1 MCISF
6 PGRTPYFGGRYSAA
20 NVVLMASSGPRRP
33 VRITRS
39 RLMRVATVI
48 GVLLLGGAATV
59 RAQHAHQLEFGGYG
73 TYTRYDRAFL
83 LNNQFGG
90 GGRLGYFFNHYIRPE
105 VDANISYPTL
115 KNPPPGGL
123 TQTQLRLA
131 RRSTLINRGGHK
143 N

>member
-48 GVLLLGGAATV
+48 VVLLLGGAATV
-59 RAQHAHQLEFGGYG
+59 RAQHAHQLEFGGDG

-90 GGRLGYFFNHYIRPE
+90 GGRPRYFFKASSGLE
-105 VDANISYPTL
+105 GDANHSLPTIQ
-115 KNPPPGGL
+115 NPPPGGITR
-123 TQTQLRLA
+123 TQVRLSGP
-131 RRSTLINRGGHK
+131 RV
-143 N
+143 

>member
-20 NVVLMASSGPRRP
+20 NAVLVASSGPRRP

-59 RAQHAHQLEFGGYG
+59 RAQHAHQIEFGGYG
-73 TYTRYDRAFL
+73 TYTRYDRAFQ
-83 LNNQFGG
+83 LNNQFC
-90 GGRLGYFFNHYIRPE
+90 GGRRARYFLIHY
-105 VDANISYPTL
+105 
-115 KNPPPGGL
+115 
-123 TQTQLRLA
+123 LR
-131 RRSTLINRGGHK
+131 
-143 N
+143 